1 MSGHQA
7 APADW
12 RRQQEK
18 SHLAILK
25 LMVWI
30 SLTFGRRIGRVVL
43 YGIAA
48 YYVLFAAA
56 ARRASRATV
65 VARSPGSAVPAS
77 SR

>member
-1 MSGHQA
+1 MTRPPPA
-7 APADW
+7 APDW

-43 YGIAA
+43 YLSLIHI
-48 YYVLFAAA
+48 
-56 ARRASRATV
+56 
-65 VARSPGSAVPAS
+65 
-77 SR
+77 